1 MTATRSRRRS
11 RELARVVAAATT
23 GYVAALGTSADV
35 AAKLASRGRFDLREY
50 GSGNPGGANA
60 LAVLGPRWGYA
71 VMAADIAKGAV
82 GPGIGHRLAG
92 DVGQHVAGV
101 AAVVCHC
108 YPVTN
113 GFRGGKGV
121 GCSVGQCLATF
132 PAYLPIDVAVAAAVA
147 SGRWR
152 QRAFAA
158 TAASSVVWVA
168 ASALWWSRG

>member
-1 MTATRSRRRS
+1 M
-11 RELARVVAAATT
+11 ARVVTAATT
-23 GYVAALGTSADV
+23 GYAAGLVPSADV
-35 AAKLASRGRFDLREY
+35 AARLASRGRVDLREH

-60 LAVLGPRWGYA
+60 LAVLGPRWGSA

-82 GPGIGHRLAG
+82 ASRIGHRLAG

-101 AAVVCHC
+101 AVAVGHC
-108 YPVTN
+108 YPVPM
-113 GFRGGKGV
+113 GGRGGKGV
-121 GCSVGQCLATF
+121 GCSVGQYLATF